1 VDADYYG
8 FRDDEDGKLEEL
20 ERAAEAAAVEAA
32 VKEWEQATGKRRKL
46 DDEEDNDDELSGAN
60 VFRVPSTE
68 AVERAL
74 IERRK
79 QVPYPPC
86 PPPSCLKR
94 LVQFLGAVLEY
105 SHNANVVAA
114 AGPAAEVF
122 RRQVRRGPCT
132 PNVSSGG
139 GGGGPSSAS
148 QRGKVQRTLPPPH
161 VKRLILHGTT
171 TVTSSLFATTSHHRI
186 TMPVMK
192 MKNNINHLFLVCAR
206 KVLACVCVCARA
218 ARSGGLVKLEE

>member
-79 QVPYPPC
+79 QVPYP
-86 PPPSCLKR
+86 S
-94 LVQFLGAVLEY
+94 F
-105 SHNANVVAA
+105 
-114 AGPAAEVF
+114 
-122 RRQVRRGPCT
+122 
-132 PNVSSGG
+132 SSD
-139 GGGGPSSAS
+139 
-148 QRGKVQRTLPPPH
+148 
-161 VKRLILHGTT
+161 
-171 TVTSSLFATTSHHRI
+171 
-186 TMPVMK
+186 
-192 MKNNINHLFLVCAR
+192 
-206 KVLACVCVCARA
+206 
-218 ARSGGLVKLEE
+218 